1 MKELKQL
8 QSEYDYS
15 RVMEGKWGRKANRLE
30 KCIQC
35 VSAKVHKE
43 CPSDCAY
50 LER

>member
-1 MKELKQL
+1 MRELDELK
-8 QSEYDYS
+8 SEYDYS
-15 RVMEGKWGRKANRLE
+15 LTMEGKWQRKANRLE

-35 VSAKVHKE
+35 VSAKIYKE